1 MTHLDASENSK
12 QVRSSDRRVTTTTRR
27 LLHASRC
34 QLPPLAGRFGSSG
47 AARPVRAR
55 RLDIFAR
62 DALRLASRAGYPAMA
77 PRRDD
82 DARDFYK
89 LKRIDFF
96 GRRCAVVTQ
105 NENGPCPLIGIA
117 NVLLL
122 RNTISLTGSEDR
134 PETSTSELMSLIAA
148 RLLDTNADADDGSP
162 DAPTKLALADA
173 GDVARDR
180 DDAETREALRQN
192 QEQNISDAMAV
203 LPTLATGLDVN
214 VRFRHAL
221 DFEFTAELA
230 VFDLLDVTLAH
241 AWCVDPDDAPTARA
255 IDARSYNQLMERLVQ
270 LATIAE
276 DAEREERGG
285 ETRGRRRRRSR
296 RRRGGGGGGGD
307 RGGGGEGGGGDDDED
322 DGRELRDRNDRND
335 EGKRLGTGAVSRL
348 GAGVVSRRR
357 RRDRR
362 DAAPEEFER
371 GGTPSS
377 RDGAVDGGVPRL
389 EPRTFRDHHHHLR
402 LHLRHLRL
410 HPRNRRSL
418 GGCRGARGD

>member
-1 MTHLDASENSK
+1 
-12 QVRSSDRRVTTTTRR
+12 
-27 LLHASRC
+27 
-34 QLPPLAGRFGSSG
+34 
-47 AARPVRAR
+47 
-55 RLDIFAR
+55 
-62 DALRLASRAGYPAMA
+62 MA

-241 AWCVDPDDAPTARA
+241 AWCVDPDDAPAARA
-255 IDARSYNQLMERLVQ
+255 IGARSYNQLMERLVQ

-276 DAEREERGG
+276 DAEREERERRNEREEAEAEEEAIEAEEEEEAIEAEEEKEAG
-285 ETRGRRRRRSR
+285 GRRRRRRTRTPRPKRPKR
-296 RRRGGGGGGGD
+296 RRRTS
-307 RGGGGEGGGGDDDED
+307 RHRCRLTSRHRCRLTSRHRCRLEATT
-322 DGRELRDRNDRND
+322 
-335 EGKRLGTGAVSRL
+335 KRPP
-348 GAGVVSRRR
+348 RRR
-357 RRDRR
+357 PGGIRARRNSFVARWSCR
-362 DAAPEEFER
+362 WRSPETR
-371 GGTPSS
+371 T
-377 RDGAVDGGVPRL
+377 ANVPRPPPPPPSPPPPPPSPPPKPSVARRL
-389 EPRTFRDHHHHLR
+389 PR
-402 LHLRHLRL
+402 
-410 HPRNRRSL
+410 S
-418 GGCRGARGD
+418 AR

>member
-1 MTHLDASENSK
+1 
-12 QVRSSDRRVTTTTRR
+12 
-27 LLHASRC
+27 
-34 QLPPLAGRFGSSG
+34 
-47 AARPVRAR
+47 
-55 RLDIFAR
+55 
-62 DALRLASRAGYPAMA
+62 MA

-241 AWCVDPDDAPTARA
+241 AWCVDPDDAPAARA
-255 IDARSYNQLMERLVQ
+255 IGARSYNQLMERLVQ

-276 DAEREERGG
+276 DAEREERSGG
-285 ETRGRRRRRSR
+285 
-296 RRRGGGGGGGD
+296 RGGGGAKRTTTEEED
-307 RGGGGEGGGGDDDED
+307 RGEAEEEKEAGGTTTKTTDANSATETTETTKT
-322 DGRELRDRNDRND
+322 NFSAPVPS
-335 EGKRLGTGAVSRL
+335 RLGTGAVSRHRCRL
-348 GAGVVSRRR
+348 RRGDVSKRPPRRR
-357 RRDRR
+357 PGGIRARRNSFVARWSCR
-362 DAAPEEFER
+362 WRSPETR
-371 GGTPSS
+371 T
-377 RDGAVDGGVPRL
+377 ANVPR
-389 EPRTFRDHHHHLR
+389 PPPPPPSPPPPPPSPS
-402 LHLRHLRL
+402 
-410 HPRNRRSL
+410 PRNRRSL

>member
-1 MTHLDASENSK
+1 M
-12 QVRSSDRRVTTTTRR
+12 
-27 LLHASRC
+27 
-34 QLPPLAGRFGSSG
+34 
-47 AARPVRAR
+47 
-55 RLDIFAR
+55 
-62 DALRLASRAGYPAMA
+62 
-77 PRRDD
+77 
-82 DARDFYK
+82 
-89 LKRIDFF
+89 
-96 GRRCAVVTQ
+96 VTQ

-276 DAEREERGG
+276 DAERGRGRRNEREGA
-285 ETRGRRRRRSR
+285 EAIEAEAEAERRRRRGRRRRRARRGR
-296 RRRGGGGGGGD
+296 RRS
-307 RGGGGEGGGGDDDED
+307 
-322 DGRELRDRNDRND
+322 DGRELTDQATERAGHVSR
-335 EGKRLGTGAVSRL
+335 TVPSRL

-357 RRDRR
+357 RGRR
-362 DAAPEEFER
+362 DAARRNSSEEELLR
-371 GGTPSS
+371 RAMELSMEES
-377 RDGAVDGGVPRL
+377 RDSNRERSA
-389 EPRTFRDHHHHLR
+389 TTHHLR

-410 HPRNRRSL
+410 HPETVGRSAAAAEARGEYFL
-418 GGCRGARGD
+418 ADSASQLTARSGGRARSHQGARTRRLLPQQSSPPCSSSTARCTFS